1 MPDTMTCQIRLLPVA
16 LLSLL
21 VACSTA
27 PSPVESAS
35 HRAPPKDEAAFE
47 ALIQHFSAQVK
58 AQWGEGDYLEAG
70 KHDYVKYIDGFRTR
84 AHINFDEGKIWV
96 STLDEVQPREKLKQ
110 AIVETLLMPADPSSV
125 HMFSDERVELKGK
138 PFLLGQ
144 VVDQDNQPIEW
155 LWRANRYADHLL
167 ATALKQETR
176 PGKRTYYVEIDMVAN
191 HLSQREYQYAP
202 LIRAAAQRYD
212 LPEDLL
218 YAIIKTESS
227 FNPYAVSHAGAYGLM
242 QVIPKTAGADVFRLV
257 KGRAGMPSQSYLFNP
272 ANNID
277 TGAAYFHLLKTRYLK
292 EVRHPTTLHYAM
304 ISAYNGGTGGVLATF
319 DRDRKRAMRDLNALQ
334 PDQVYWALTQRH
346 PKAEARRYLQKV
358 LAFQQAFNQGK
369 L

>member
-1 MPDTMTCQIRLLPVA
+1 MPPIRLLFLTLLFA
-16 LLSLL
+16 LLS
-21 VACSTA
+21 ACSGT
-27 PSPVESAS
+27 PSPVENAAT
-35 HRAPPKDEAAFE
+35 RPMVRDERAFE
-47 ALIQHFSAQVK
+47 ALIQHFASQVK
-58 AQWGEGDYLEAG
+58 AQWGENDYLEAS

-96 STLDEVQPREKLKQ
+96 STIAQNQPREKLHQ
-110 AIVETLLMPADPSSV
+110 AIVETLLMPSDPSAV

-155 LWRANRYADHLL
+155 AWRANRYADYLIDHKLR
-167 ATALKQETR
+167 QEAR
-176 PGKRTYYVEIDMVAN
+176 PRGQTYYVEIDMVAN

-202 LIRAAAQRYD
+202 LIRAAARRYN
-212 LPEDLL
+212 LPEDLI

-242 QVIPKTAGADVFRLV
+242 QVIPKTAGADVFKLV
-257 KGRAGMPSQSYLFNP
+257 KGRNDIPTQSYLFNP

-292 EVRHPTTLHYAM
+292 EVRHPTTLHYSM

-319 DRDRKRAMRDLNALQ
+319 DRDRKRAMRDLNSLQ
-334 PDQVYWALTQRH
+334 PDQVYWALTNRH

-358 LAFQQAFNQGK
+358 LAFQREFNQGK

>member
-1 MPDTMTCQIRLLPVA
+1 MKRLFSSILCGLT
-16 LLSLL
+16 LLLT
-21 VACSTA
+21 ACSTP
-27 PSPVESAS
+27 PSPVESVNAS
-35 HRAPPKDEAAFE
+35 APARDEQAFE
-47 ALIQHFSAQVK
+47 ALIQQFSSQVK
-58 AQWGEGDYLEAG
+58 AQWGERDYLEAG

-84 AHINFDEGKIWV
+84 AHINFDQGKIWV
-96 STLDEVQPREKLKQ
+96 STIARNQPREKLHQ
-110 AIVETLLMPADPSSV
+110 AIVETLLMPSDPSAV

-144 VVDQDNQPIEW
+144 VVDQDKQPIEW
-155 LWRANRYADHLL
+155 TWRANRYADYLIAHQLQQQTL
-167 ATALKQETR
+167 PRGQ
-176 PGKRTYYVEIDMVAN
+176 TYFVEIDMVSN

-202 LIRAAAQRYD
+202 LIRAAARRYN

-242 QVIPKTAGADVFRLV
+242 QVIPKTAGADVFKLV
-257 KGRAGMPSQSYLFNP
+257 KGKSGMPTQAYLFDP
-272 ANNID
+272 ASNID
-277 TGAAYFHLLKTRYLK
+277 TGAAYFHLLKTRYLR
-292 EVRHPTTLHYAM
+292 EVKHPTTLHYAM

-319 DRDRKRAMRDLNALQ
+319 DRDRKRAMRDLNSLQ
-334 PDQVYWALTQRH
+334 PDQVYWALTNRH

-358 LAFQQAFNQGK
+358 LAFQREFNEGA